1 MENQRKRGRPKKA
14 NAKKL
19 GELNKGL
26 RRYTF
31 VADEKMIE
39 KIKKEAKKKRV
50 SIKALMSYILNDYF
64 NKNKGSKDE
73 YQSAAIHLFNYNE
86 RKNSHNF

>member
-50 SIKALMSYILNDYF
+50 SIKTLMSYMLNDYF
-64 NKNKGSKDE
+64 NKGSKE
-73 YQSAAIHLFNYNE
+73 NE
-86 RKNSHNF
+86 IDNKLY

>member
-31 VADEKMIE
+31 VAEIGR
-39 KIKKEAKKKRV
+39 AHV
-50 SIKALMSYILNDYF
+50 
-64 NKNKGSKDE
+64 
-73 YQSAAIHLFNYNE
+73 
-86 RKNSHNF
+86 

>member
-1 MENQRKRGRPKKA
+1 MENQKKRGRPKKA
-14 NAKKL
+14 DAKKV

>member
-39 KIKKEAKKKRV
+39 KIKPNPKQDYHRKREKQNL
-50 SIKALMSYILNDYF
+50 SRKW
-64 NKNKGSKDE
+64 DE
-73 YQSAAIHLFNYNE
+73 
-86 RKNSHNF
+86 

>member
-64 NKNKGSKDE
+64 NKGSKDE
-73 YQSAAIHLFNYNE
+73 YQSAAIQLLNYNE